1 MNTLLALISH
11 DVKEGIQMNNR
22 LPIELEQT
30 IHPHGGVPGKKLWT
44 QKENMSTYYDYP
56 TDSQCGVPIKSLE
69 ELRKEVGL
77 V

>member
-1 MNTLLALISH
+1 MNTLSALISR
-11 DVKEGIQMNNR
+11 VKEGIEMNNR

-30 IHPHGGVPGKKLWT
+30 IHPHGGYTSKKLWT
-44 QKENMSTYYDYP
+44 QRENISTYYDYP

-69 ELRKEVGL
+69 ELREEVGL

>member
-1 MNTLLALISH
+1 MNTLSALISR
-11 DVKEGIQMNNR
+11 VKEGIEMNNR

-30 IHPHGGVPGKKLWT
+30 IHPHGGYTSKKLWT
-44 QKENMSTYYDYP
+44 QRGNISTYYDYP

-69 ELRKEVGL
+69 ELREEVGL